1 MGETN
6 NWLIYGGVIIGII
19 FGVLM
24 QRFRFCMVAATANW
38 ILIKDLRQVS
48 TFVAVLLVAIAGT
61 QYLEISGWVDISHAA
76 YRNAQLDWW
85 GVILGGLLF
94 GIGATLAGGCATRT
108 VVRFAEGSI
117 HSLIVV
123 CSFMFFA
130 AITQFGWL
138 ETARLDMTHATSI
151 NLKTDAGLASML
163 SISPTVVAAIVVL
176 GLLAILVHSIR
187 KQAIHWSWIIAGAVI
202 GGLVVFSWIV
212 TGDLAQDEFDPRN
225 PSAMTVSGP
234 MARFGY
240 LILYQKV
247 PAISFAITFVL
258 TMTVTAF
265 VTALITREFKFTP
278 VPKGM
283 AKFAVLG
290 GAMMGIG
297 GILAYG
303 CNVGQGLS
311 GMSTLSLESI
321 LATVSMFT
329 GAAITVKWWER
340 RN

>member
-1 MGETN
+1 MGEIN
-6 NWLIYGGVIIGII
+6 IWLIGGGVLTGII

-38 ILIKDLRQVS
+38 MLINDLRQVVV
-48 TFVAVLLVAIAGT
+48 FVTVLLVAIAGT
-61 QYLEISGWVDISHAA
+61 QYLEITGWIDISQAA
-76 YRNAQLDWW
+76 YRNSQLDWW

-94 GIGATLAGGCATRT
+94 GIGGTLAGGCATRT
-108 VVRFAEGSI
+108 VVRFAEGNI
-117 HSLIVV
+117 QSLIALF
-123 CSFMFFA
+123 SFMFFA

-138 ETARLDMTHATSI
+138 ESARLSMTDATSI
-151 NLKTDAGLASML
+151 NLKTDAGIASILSMSPVIVASM
-163 SISPTVVAAIVVL
+163 VVL
-176 GLLAILVHSIR
+176 GLLAFLIYSIR
-187 KQAIHWSWIIAGAVI
+187 KQSVNWSWIIAGVVI

-212 TGDLAQDEFDPRN
+212 TGDLAQDEFDPRK

-247 PAISFAITFVL
+247 PALSFAISFVL
-258 TMTVTAF
+258 AMAVTAF
-265 VTALITREFKFTP
+265 ITSLVTREFRITP
-278 VPKGM
+278 VAKGM

-290 GAMMGIG
+290 GALMGIG

-311 GMSTLSLESI
+311 GISTLSLESL
-321 LATVSMFT
+321 LATISMFV

-340 RN
+340 RS